1 MIVLIFLLMKQV
13 QTPEQCGRLHPT
25 DWLLDDLE
33 EDRDPSH
40 SGRYTECRTYRRSG
54 ADYWRTNLFD
64 ESYNIQM
71 YNGLFCYFCIYIFAY
86 LYLHVEI
93 YRIFKITNFM
103 EGIFQNFL
111 KLYFLRKKKRM
122 QPGFVAIFC

>member
-1 MIVLIFLLMKQV
+1 MIVFIFLLMKQV

-40 SGRYTECRTYRRSG
+40 SGRYTECHTYRRSG

-64 ESYNIQM
+64 ESYNKQM
-71 YNGLFCYFCIYIFAY
+71 YNGLFCYFTCGNLSSFQNYQLYGRYI
-86 LYLHVEI
+86 LKL
-93 YRIFKITNFM
+93 FKIILFT
-103 EGIFQNFL
+103 
-111 KLYFLRKKKRM
+111 KKKRRM